1 MKLVYFI
8 LLTVFANSFAN
19 AADLDT
25 KIAASFAA
33 KYDICSKKL
42 KKADLG
48 LGWKIKAGIAKEKAD
63 EINRE
68 RLLERGYIKSFEKE
82 KNKIKRNWNVKRCK
96 KFVNQHI
103 GN

>member
-1 MKLVYFI
+1 MKIIYFI
-8 LLTVFANSFAN
+8 LIAMFTSSFAN
-19 AADLDT
+19 AVDLDT

-33 KYDICSKKL
+33 KYDICSKKI
-42 KKADLG
+42 KNSGAG

-82 KNKIKRNWNVKRCK
+82 KKKIKRNWNVKRCK